1 MIALFLSILSSSA
14 IYIVFK
20 LFGKY
25 KITTLNALIL
35 NYFTAFVLGII
46 MQGNVSFDSLLE
58 VVHKDWFWGSM
69 FLGAMFIL
77 VFTFM
82 VITTQKGGMSVV
94 SVSSKM
100 SVAIPVVFVI
110 IYYNEPLG
118 VLKIIGIITALISV
132 YLVSVR
138 KRDGLDI
145 YMKYFIFP
153 LLVFLGS
160 GIVESSIKY
169 LENTYVPDDEV
180 SLFSANTFFFACIT
194 GIIVYALRKVIGIKR
209 FKNKSSFKG
218 KDILGGIL
226 LGIPNYFS
234 IYFFILALRIE
245 GLESSSIFI
254 INNVSIVLLS
264 TVLGILFFKEQVI
277 PKNWIGIGVAILS
290 IILITYTQ

>member
-1 MIALFLSILSSSA
+1 MIALLFSILSSSA

-20 LFGKY
+20 LFGKHN
-25 KITTLNALIL
+25 ITTLNALIV
-35 NYFTAFVLGII
+35 NYFTAFLLGFII
-46 MQGNVSFDSLLE
+46 QGDFSLESFVAVTS
-58 VVHKDWFWGSM
+58 KDWFFGSM
-69 FLGAMFIL
+69 ALGAMFIL
-77 VFTFM
+77 VFSLM

-94 SVSSKM
+94 SVASKM

-110 IYYNEPLG
+110 LYYKEPLG
-118 VLKIIGIITALISV
+118 VLKIIGIGTALVSV

-138 KRDGLDI
+138 KRDGLSID
-145 YMKYFIFP
+145 MKYFIFP

-160 GIVESSIKY
+160 GIVESSIKF
-169 LENTYVPDDEV
+169 LENTYVPNNEV
-180 SLFSANTFFFACIT
+180 SLFSANTFFFAAIAGMVFFGLKQLKKKT
-194 GIIVYALRKVIGIKR
+194 SV
-209 FKNKSSFKG
+209 KS

-254 INNVSIVLLS
+254 INNVSIVLIS
-264 TVLGILFFKEQVI
+264 TLLGIVFFKENII
-277 PKNWIGIGVAILS
+277 PKNWVGIALAILS